1 MSEILNIG
9 DYIGEFEISSTR
21 GRLNFSEF
29 NANNWVI
36 LLALPIELETQNEKD
51 LISFSNQDE
60 YFRLQQ
66 TKILGYSIRPQNE
79 LISWIDGLSMR
90 ATNVHSIPVI
100 SDPEFFLTPRL
111 GIKHMR
117 KKDITDEIFV
127 IDPAGR
133 IRQILSQ
140 YEDSS
145 RSMRKIKRALAKIQ
159 NKDKGLPRA
168 QRNAFVPVA
177 SKNAPAKKKQ
187 NPPTKTVDNTK
198 KRKRIVK
205 KTITEVPKFKDNNTK

>member
-9 DYIGEFEISSTR
+9 DYIGEFEITSTH

-29 NANNWVI
+29 NADSWVI

-51 LISFSNQDE
+51 LISYSNQEE

-66 TKILGYSIRPQNE
+66 TKILGYSVRPQNE
-79 LISWIDGLSMR
+79 LVPWIDGLSMR
-90 ATNVHSIPVI
+90 ATNVHSIPI
-100 SDPEFFLTPRL
+100 ICDPEYFLTPRL

-117 KKDITDEIFV
+117 KQDITDEIFV

-168 QRNAFVPVA
+168 QRNTFVPVA
-177 SKNAPAKKKQ
+177 PKATPSKKKQ
-187 NPPTKTVDNTK
+187 NPAPSNQSK

-205 KTITEVPKFKDNNTK
+205 KTIIEVPKFKDNNSQG

>member
-9 DYIGEFEISSTR
+9 DYIGEFEIASTH

-66 TKILGYSIRPQNE
+66 TKILGYSVRPQNE
-79 LISWIDGLSMR
+79 LVPWIDGLSMR
-90 ATNVHSIPVI
+90 ATNVHSIPII
-100 SDPEFFLTPRL
+100 SDPEYFLTPRL

-117 KKDITDEIFV
+117 KQDITDEIFV
-127 IDPAGR
+127 IDPTGR

-145 RSMRKIKRALAKIQ
+145 RGMRKIKRALAKIQ
-159 NKDKGLPRA
+159 NSDKGLPRS
-168 QRNAFVPVA
+168 QRNTFVPVA
-177 SKNAPAKKKQ
+177 SDKSSSKKKQ
-187 NPPTKTVDNTK
+187 IPPKKTVDTTK

-205 KTITEVPKFKDNNTK
+205 KTIIEVPKFKDNSQS

>member
-1 MSEILNIG
+1 MNEILNIG
-9 DYIGEFEISSTR
+9 DYIGEFEITSTH

-29 NANNWVI
+29 NADSWVI

-51 LISFSNQDE
+51 LISYSNQEE

-66 TKILGYSIRPQNE
+66 TKILGYSVRPQNE
-79 LISWIDGLSMR
+79 LVPWIDGLSMR
-90 ATNVHSIPVI
+90 STNVHSIPI
-100 SDPEFFLTPRL
+100 ICDPEYFLTPRL

-117 KKDITDEIFV
+117 KQDITDEIFV

-168 QRNAFVPVA
+168 QRNTFVPV
-177 SKNAPAKKKQ
+177 SPKVAPSKKKQ
-187 NPPTKTVDNTK
+187 NPAPSNQSK

-205 KTITEVPKFKDNNTK
+205 KTIIEVPKFKDNNVG

>member
-9 DYIGEFEISSTR
+9 DYIGEFEIASTH

-29 NANNWVI
+29 NADNWVI

-51 LISFSNQDE
+51 LISYSNQEE

-66 TKILGYSIRPQNE
+66 TKILGYSVRPQNE
-79 LISWIDGLSMR
+79 LVPWIDGLSMR

-100 SDPEFFLTPRL
+100 CDPEYFLTPRL

-117 KKDITDEIFV
+117 KQDITDEIFV

-159 NKDKGLPRA
+159 NKDKGLPRS
-168 QRNAFVPVA
+168 QRNTFVPVA
-177 SKNAPAKKKQ
+177 PKVTPAKKKQ
-187 NPPTKTVDNTK
+187 NVTAPNHSK

-205 KTITEVPKFKDNNTK
+205 KTIIEVPKFKDNSGN

>member
-9 DYIGEFEISSTR
+9 DYIGEFEITSTH

-29 NANNWVI
+29 NADSWVI

-51 LISFSNQDE
+51 LISYSNQEE

-66 TKILGYSIRPQNE
+66 TKILGYSVRPQNE
-79 LISWIDGLSMR
+79 LVPWIDGLSMR
-90 ATNVHSIPVI
+90 ATNVHSIPI
-100 SDPEFFLTPRL
+100 ICDPEYFLTPRL

-117 KKDITDEIFV
+117 KQDITDEIFV

-177 SKNAPAKKKQ
+177 PKVTPSKKKQ
-187 NPPTKTVDNTK
+187 NPTPSNQAK

-205 KTITEVPKFKDNNTK
+205 KTIIEVPKFKDNSQG